1 MIRIVFTADNHL
13 NRYYAKM
20 TREQLRARR
29 KHIREAFR
37 ATVDFAITQ
46 RAHFYLHG
54 GDLFDNPDPN
64 PIELAYVAR
73 EFKRLQDHNVRVL
86 AISGNHDM
94 PRYLGES
101 ATPIRIYQELN
112 ALRVFGKRT
121 EAEFETYEID
131 GTRIAIGGVAPD
143 PRLAAD
149 ADPLQ
154 DVTINAPEADVKIL
168 LLHGGVEDAV
178 PPGFEDALYKKS
190 TLASL
195 KQIDY
200 FLVGDI
206 HNTNKLNVE
215 HATVLIPGATER
227 LTFGELKNEPGFYY
241 LELEGKTP
249 RKLTRKLL
257 EPQPMRRHEILCG
270 NLPADDPTTYI
281 FEEIRAVSHE
291 AQMLQ
296 LRMAGILD
304 REAYHKLKFF
314 DIWRL
319 GSELNFYFDLDKS
332 QVEIRARN
340 ADDFGNI
347 VPDERVDVERELER
361 VADELFDTAQD
372 DDARVMIQE
381 AHAQVLNM
389 YHRENA

>member
-64 PIELAYVAR
+64 PLELAYVAR

-241 LELEGKTP
+241 LELDGKTP

>member
-64 PIELAYVAR
+64 PLELAYVAR

-112 ALRVFGKRT
+112 ALRVFGKRA

-215 HATVLIPGATER
+215 HATILIPGATER

-241 LELEGKTP
+241 LELDGKTP